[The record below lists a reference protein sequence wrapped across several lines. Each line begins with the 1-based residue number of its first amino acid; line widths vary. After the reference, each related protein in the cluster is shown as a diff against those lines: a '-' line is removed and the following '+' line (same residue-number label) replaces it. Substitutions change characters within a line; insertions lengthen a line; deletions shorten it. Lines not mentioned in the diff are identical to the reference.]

1 MSPRAAWR
9 LEGLGFSEVYDYAPS
24 KVDWF
29 AAGLPMEGALAE
41 VPTVGDVAHRDVPT
55 CTPEE
60 KVGEV
65 RGRIR
70 GTGWDRC
77 WDRCVVVNE
86 QRVVLG
92 LLREKELA
100 SDPEAAAEKAMR
112 AGPTT
117 VRPDTPAGK
126 MVERMQK
133 RGAASVLVTT
143 PDGELVGLMYREDV
157 RTSENPLKRKFS
169 IPS

>member
-29 AAGLPMEGALAE
+29 AAGLPMEGGQAS
-41 VPTVGDVAHRDVPT
+41 VPTVGDVARGDVPT
-55 CTPEE
+55 CTPAE
-60 KVGEV
+60 KVGEARGRV
-65 RGRIR
+65 RGR
-70 GTGWDRC
+70 G

-86 QRVVLG
+86 ERVVLG

-100 SDPEAAAEKAMR
+100 SDPEVTAEEAMR
-112 AGPTT
+112 PGPTT

-126 MVERMQK
+126 MAERMRK
-133 RGAASVLVTT
+133 RSTASVVVTT
-143 PDGELVGLMYREDV
+143 PDGELVGLMYRDDAERV
-157 RTSENPLKRKFS
+157 VGVQL
-169 IPS
+169 

>member
-29 AAGLPMEGALAE
+29 AAGLPMEGALAS
-41 VPTVGDVAHRDVPT
+41 VPTVGDLARKDVPT

-65 RGRIR
+65 RGRIQ
-70 GTGWDRC
+70 GTS

-86 QRVVLG
+86 ERVVLG
-92 LLREKELA
+92 LLREKDLA
-100 SDPEAAAEKAMR
+100 PRPEATAEEAMSL
-112 AGPTT
+112 GPTT

-133 RGAASVLVTT
+133 RGTVSVLVST
-143 PDGELVGLMYREDV
+143 PDGELVGLMYREDA
-157 RTSENPLKRKFS
+157 
-169 IPS
+169 

>member
-29 AAGLPMEGALAE
+29 AAGLPMEGGLASI
-41 VPTVGDVAHRDVPT
+41 PTVGDAARREVPT
-55 CTPEE
+55 CAPKE
-60 KVGEV
+60 KVGKARE
-65 RGRIR
+65 RIW
-70 GTGWDRC
+70 GTG

-86 QRVVLG
+86 ARVVLG

-100 SDPEAAAEKAMR
+100 SDPEATAEEVMR
-112 AGPTT
+112 SGPTT

-126 MVERMQK
+126 MAERMQK
-133 RGAASVLVTT
+133 RGTASIVVTT
-143 PDGELVGLMYREDV
+143 PDGELVGLMYREDAEH
-157 RTSENPLKRKFS
+157 TTDEQA
-169 IPS
+169 

>member
-29 AAGLPMEGALAE
+29 AAGLPMEGGQAS
-41 VPTVGDVAHRDVPT
+41 VPTVGDVARGDVPT
-55 CTPEE
+55 CTPAE

-65 RGRIR
+65 RGHVR
-70 GTGWDRC
+70 GRG

-86 QRVVLG
+86 ERVVLG

-100 SDPEAAAEKAMR
+100 SDPEVTAEEAMR
-112 AGPTT
+112 PGPTT

-126 MVERMQK
+126 MAERMRK
-133 RGAASVLVTT
+133 RSTASVVVTT
-143 PDGELVGLMYREDV
+143 PDGELVGLMYRDDAERV
-157 RTSENPLKRKFS
+157 VGVQP
-169 IPS
+169 